1 MMALD
6 AMNLSIT
13 EVDVNMDKGEHRS
26 PELAV
31 VSFLEWTS
39 GPPSLRLGLRTEF

>member
-6 AMNLSIT
+6 ALNLSIT
-13 EVDVNMDKGEHRS
+13 EVDVNMDKGEHRG

-31 VSFLEWTS
+31 VSCDPLLHQLFYFKDGLE
-39 GPPSLRLGLRTEF
+39 E